1 MAQLELLTVPALAAR
16 LVHSR
21 HHLLALRMCQMMG
34 LPTDQA
40 RTGRCQFIRTML
52 CLSLLRTPALCLH
65 SSHGKLRHALRKRLH
80 AAATAHSRPPP
91 APWQTQGAVFSP
103 AQPVCAVAAITLTS

>member
-1 MAQLELLTVPALAAR
+1 MQVGIPLTMAQLERLTVPALATR

-40 RTGRCQFIRTML
+40 RTTLHCKVEVSRCSDAAHVM
-52 CLSLLRTPALCLH
+52 H
-65 SSHGKLRHALRKRLH
+65 SY
-80 AAATAHSRPPP
+80 
-91 APWQTQGAVFSP
+91 AV
-103 AQPVCAVAAITLTS
+103 